1 MNSKLRFVCGVSV
14 LFTTLAFG
22 HIMVNDTQHM
32 LSQHDDHLG
41 FVVAH
46 TVVAIVLGILSLT
59 GAFLLLTNRRP
70 PA

>member
-22 HIMVNDTQHM
+22 HIMVRDTQHM
-32 LSQHDDHLG
+32 LSQHDDSPV
-41 FVVAH
+41 FVVVH
-46 TVVAIVLGILSLT
+46 TVLAIVLGILSLT
-59 GAFLLLTNRRP
+59 GGFLLLTNRRS